1 MSFMIRKIKSLFT
14 VILTLLAGLSVSLLF
29 CALLVTSIDVRPLV
43 IQSVHLFSDYKLQI
57 EEPVYVDIYPELNLK
72 ITGLSLSEKKL
83 DQMTDFVEI
92 GRIDFTLDTAL
103 LMSEGQFISN
113 INLQEIDL
121 HLRLVSDQL
130 TNLDRALASNTN
142 LIGRMT
148 GEISLSGEG
157 NSISDLMDNLNGKM
171 NIELTEGKWLSY
183 DIWHQLRV
191 ARSIYKREDAPEL
204 PITKNNDTFSIKAS
218 GPIESS
224 IFKNA
229 DFFMKMPYTLI
240 HGRGEL
246 NLIDGL
252 FDYSLRATFEKGLT
266 SILNL
271 SEDESLDFSSATL
284 PIRVRN
290 DGESVTFRPDIEE
303 IFRDEVE
310 STLNKQNDGLKNKI
324 MNNLFNW

>member
-29 CALLVTSIDVRPLV
+29 CALLVTSIDVRPLA
-43 IQSVHLFSDYKLQI
+43 IQSIQLFSDYKLQI
-57 EEPVYVDIYPELNLK
+57 EEPVYVDVYPELNLK
-72 ITGLSLSEKKL
+72 IIGLTLSEKKL

-92 GRIDFTLDTAL
+92 GRFDFTLDTEL
-103 LMSEGQFISN
+103 LMSEGQFSGD

-157 NSISDLMDNLNGKM
+157 NSISELMDNLNGKM
-171 NIELTEGKWLSY
+171 NMELTEGQWLNY

-191 ARSIYKREDAPEL
+191 ARSIYKREGSPEQ
-204 PITKNNDTFSIKAS
+204 PITKNNSTFSIKAS

-229 DFFMKMPYTLI
+229 DFLMKMPYTLI

-246 NLIDGL
+246 SLIDGL

-284 PIRVRN
+284 PIRVRS
-290 DGESVTFRPDIEE
+290 DGKTVTFRPDIEE

-310 STLNKQNDGLKNKI
+310 STLNKQNDNLKNKI
-324 MNNLFNW
+324 RNNLFNW